1 MDYSFIYRFIVII
14 CSHSWGSGGLWP
26 WQKACKDLQTKVG
39 ISALVFGFTTLKGLE
54 LNMAPSTFEIIG
66 DEHWW
71 FLKNL
76 YLVLMWIDNI
86 YQKNK
91 KWNLMKTDETWW
103 NLMKSDENQDFL
115 RFHQISSVF
124 ISFHQVAIFQFQS
137 QSFWYEI
144 WWNLMKPDENQ
155 DFIRFHQF
163 SSFFISFH
171 QVAIFQFQSQSFWFQ
186 KDSEIFTKW
195 TCSTPTLINLIAM
208 WFKSFHQVDLHDL
221 LPNTT
226 FGLVYHYMVW
236 FVWLKKLESNPE
248 GSPLVTFHE

>member
-54 LNMAPSTFEIIG
+54 MNMAPSTFEIIG

-91 KWNLMKTDETWW
+91 KMEPDENWW
-103 NLMKSDENQDFL
+103 NLMKSDEIWWKP

-124 ISFHQVAIFQFQS
+124 IRLQFSSFNPNHFDMKS
-137 QSFWYEI
+137 DEI
-144 WWNLMKPDENQ
+144 WWNLMKTKISS
-155 DFIRFHQF
+155 DFISFHHFSSVFIRLQF
-163 SSFFISFH
+163 SSFNPNHFDFRRIQKFSPSELVQLQPLSIWLQCGSKVFTRL
-171 QVAIFQFQSQSFWFQ
+171 IYMICFQILPLGWF
-186 KDSEIFTKW
+186 T
-195 TCSTPTLINLIAM
+195 TT
-208 WFKSFHQVDLHDL
+208 WFDL
-221 LPNTT
+221 
-226 FGLVYHYMVW
+226 FG
-236 FVWLKKLESNPE
+236 
-248 GSPLVTFHE
+248 

>member
-91 KWNLMKTDETWW
+91 KMEPDENWW
-103 NLMKSDENQDFL
+103 NLMKSDEIWWKP

-124 ISFHQVAIFQFQS
+124 II
-137 QSFWYEI
+137 
-144 WWNLMKPDENQ
+144 
-155 DFIRFHQF
+155 FHQF
-163 SSFFISFH
+163 SSGCNFPVSIPIILISEGFRNFH
-171 QVAIFQFQSQSFWFQ
+171 QV
-186 KDSEIFTKW
+186 
-195 TCSTPTLINLIAM
+195 NL
-208 WFKSFHQVDLHDL
+208 F
-221 LPNTT
+221 N
-226 FGLVYHYMVW
+226 
-236 FVWLKKLESNPE
+236 SNPYQFDCNVVQKF
-248 GSPLVTFHE
+248 SPGWSTWFASKYYLWVGLPLHGLICLVKEIGK

>member
-1 MDYSFIYRFIVII
+1 MDYLFIYRFIVII

-91 KWNLMKTDETWW
+91 KMEPDENWW
-103 NLMKSDENQDFL
+103 NLMKSDEIWWKP
-115 RFHQISSVF
+115 RFHQISS
-124 ISFHQVAIFQFQS
+124 
-137 QSFWYEI
+137 
-144 WWNLMKPDENQ
+144 

-163 SSFFISFH
+163 SSVFIRLQFSSFNPNH
-171 QVAIFQFQSQSFWFQ
+171 FDFRRIQKFSPSELVQLQPLSIWLQCGSKVFTRLIYMICFQILPLGWF
-186 KDSEIFTKW
+186 T
-195 TCSTPTLINLIAM
+195 TT
-208 WFKSFHQVDLHDL
+208 WFDL
-221 LPNTT
+221 
-226 FGLVYHYMVW
+226 FG
-236 FVWLKKLESNPE
+236 
-248 GSPLVTFHE
+248 